1 MKSVTDAPSP
11 FALILRRLA
20 RKRFRRQGCRLDR
33 RVRRPSDAVA
43 AAQQRRRGGAFC
55 EASLRA
61 TARRLPR
68 RRLDVFAMR
77 RAECEAWARRRRARV
92 CVEPAS
98 RAPLAPPHRRR
109 RCALWCSAGVALH
122 CRDAPR
128 GAVQRLVRS
137 SLRLSGTF
145 FFSPASPKSHS
156 HRHLRR
162 RSPRFLS
169 STVSYTGHSLG
180 GDAKG
185 AAAAKAAARAAA
197 KARRARN
204 HKRARD
210 AAGSGDGAQG
220 ASSVQ
225 RKREAAARALARRVE
240 QAKSDAAGFICA
252 IAAERRW
259 VMSGTPTTGADDDLR
274 TSVVSARLR
283 TGLAQVRSY
292 YFLLSVFFPTILTL
306 VLLSFFFSFLAAA
319 LDALPATPAVRHS
332 RRA

>member
-1 MKSVTDAPSP
+1 MHRHLSLSYFADSHGNGFDGRGVVWIDGYGDLATLSP
-11 FALILRRLA
+11 PLNN
-20 RKRFRRQGCRLDR
+20 D
-33 RVRRPSDAVA
+33 A
-43 AAQQRRRGGAFC
+43 AAARSAKLPSARLLAGYLVVVTTFSRCAEQSVKLGRGDVKLEFASSPLLELRWLRLIVDEGARCGAARGWRSIAATRRGAPFNGSF
-55 EASLRA
+55 
-61 TARRLPR
+61 ARL
-68 RRLDVFAMR
+68 
-77 RAECEAWARRRRARV
+77 
-92 CVEPAS
+92 CVSPV
-98 RAPLAPPHRRR
+98 L
-109 RCALWCSAGVALH
+109 
-122 CRDAPR
+122 
-128 GAVQRLVRS
+128 
-137 SLRLSGTF
+137 
-145 FFSPASPKSHS
+145 FFSPALPKSHS

-292 YFLLSVFFPTILTL
+292 SFLLSVFFPTILTL
-306 VLLSFFFSFLAAA
+306 VLLSFFFYFFSCSA
-319 LDALPATPAVRHS
+319 
-332 RRA
+332 